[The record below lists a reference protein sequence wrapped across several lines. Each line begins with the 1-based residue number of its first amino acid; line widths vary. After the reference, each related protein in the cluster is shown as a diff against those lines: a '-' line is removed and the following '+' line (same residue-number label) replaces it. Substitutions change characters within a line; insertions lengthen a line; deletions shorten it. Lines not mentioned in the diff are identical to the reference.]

1 MSLTNMGAS
10 NSEETHRERAGQVVE
25 CWQSAGTTLELEGTV
40 RTLGCGESLGGVYLG
55 VTQPSSSVKNLLWGL
70 LRDGHMKAYRL
81 IVYLESAGRRWAML
95 KCEGEEGSRVTP
107 RF

>member
-40 RTLGCGESLGGVYLG
+40 RTLGCGESLGGCVPGSDSAQFICSEPSLG
-55 VTQPSSSVKNLLWGL
+55 P
-70 LRDGHMKAYRL
+70 
-81 IVYLESAGRRWAML
+81 LEGWTHESIQTYSLSRERRQEMGNV
-95 KCEGEEGSRVTP
+95 EM
-107 RF
+107 